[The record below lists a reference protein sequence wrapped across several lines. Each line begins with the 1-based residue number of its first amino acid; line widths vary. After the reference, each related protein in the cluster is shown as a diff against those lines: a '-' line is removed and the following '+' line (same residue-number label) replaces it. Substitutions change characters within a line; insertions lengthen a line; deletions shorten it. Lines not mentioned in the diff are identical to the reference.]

1 MKWFG
6 KKQEEPVDTRT
17 PIEKAFEEKAQ
28 NIGRK
33 TGKVVQQG
41 MNKID
46 AAKAKL
52 EEDGTL
58 NKLRQIGDKVDH
70 TIDQAVDKVAKK
82 GKELTSRRKSKT
94 NEETN
99 EDTK

>member
-6 KKQEEPVDTRT
+6 KKKEEVVDPRT
-17 PIEKAFEEKAQ
+17 PIEKAFEDKAQ
-28 NIGRK
+28 AIGRK

-41 MNKID
+41 VNKIE

-58 NKLRQIGDKVDH
+58 DKLRQIGDKVDQ

-82 GKELTSRRKSKT
+82 GKEIASRRKNKELDY
-94 NEETN
+94 ND